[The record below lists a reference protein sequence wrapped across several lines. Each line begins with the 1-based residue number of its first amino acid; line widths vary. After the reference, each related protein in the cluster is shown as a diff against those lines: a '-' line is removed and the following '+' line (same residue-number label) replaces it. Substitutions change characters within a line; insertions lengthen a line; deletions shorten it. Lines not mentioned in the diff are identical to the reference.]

1 MNKQL
6 TPYKRFNNS
15 DGHKSS
21 SAKLQYTCRCPGMA
35 GSRKIRL

>member
-21 SAKLQYTCRCPGMA
+21 SAKLQYTCRCPVWQGA
-35 GSRKIRL
+35 ERFA